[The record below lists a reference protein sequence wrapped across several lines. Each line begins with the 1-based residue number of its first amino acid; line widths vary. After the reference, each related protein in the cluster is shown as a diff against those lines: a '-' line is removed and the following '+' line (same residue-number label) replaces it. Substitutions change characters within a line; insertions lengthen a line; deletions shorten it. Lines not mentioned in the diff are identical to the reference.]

1 MNNLTIF
8 FGGAFAGA
16 LVTVLTMTFAFCF
29 AYCAGRGG
37 EEEKENSDDGEVV
50 R

>member
-1 MNNLTIF
+1 MNNLAIF

-16 LVTVLTMTFAFCF
+16 CVTFLAMCF

-37 EEEKENSDDGEVV
+37 EEEKENGDDEDME
-50 R
+50 